1 MRARRTAALTAAL
14 GLSLTL
20 AGCAPAAESFVTISY
35 TVDGAEQSL
44 TMKPKSVRCDDT
56 SVSGVDSTSK
66 PVGMFTFIRARG
78 GEARLGTAAI
88 TDGDRVFS
96 IRIKALDLDTSDDG
110 TVTVAETDGDVSI
123 SPNSASTGE
132 APDPASA
139 VEVEGTLSAE
149 LHCSK

>member
-1 MRARRTAALTAAL
+1 
-14 GLSLTL
+14 
-20 AGCAPAAESFVTISY
+20 VTISY

-44 TMKPKSVRCDDT
+44 TMKPKSIRCDDT
-56 SVSGVDSTSK
+56 SVSGVNSTSK

-78 GEARLGTAAI
+78 GEAGSGTAAI

-96 IRIKALDLDTSDDG
+96 IRIEALDLDTSDDG
-110 TVTVAETDGDVSI
+110 TVTVAKTDGDVSI

-139 VEVEGTLSAE
+139 VKVEGTLSAE